1 MSIAMRL
8 TYRVERDA
16 PLVTR
21 TPVTLLM
28 QGDEA
33 AQEIVVEM
41 LDGGTP
47 MNLSGYSAALYLRRA
62 DGQRVRNPGS
72 VTGNAASVT
81 LDAACYSVPGSYI
94 ASMIL
99 SADGEDRTV
108 LRLAGYVESDGEG
121 PVIDPTGKI
130 PSYDDLARA
139 YAELEAAI
147 KAAETATGAASDAA
161 EEAGSKAEAAETA
174 AGAASSAA
182 AAAEQSAGLA
192 DTAAGNASAAAASAN
207 AAAQKIEGMTVSAS
221 GLEEGSQPTAAISEQ
236 DGAKHIAFGIP
247 AGATGPKGDT
257 GATPDLSIGEVTTGA
272 PGTQAAAAIT
282 GTAEAPVL
290 NLTIPRGD
298 PGEGDVSSVDGM
310 APGTDGDVALSAVRY
325 VAQTL
330 EDAQKVQVRKNI
342 GVDGQVYP
350 CTAQA
355 LEAMTQEQQAELYV
369 QGYRAIKIENNGT
382 VVLLGLASDGNLEWL
397 GCNQPRQNMLDNPNF
412 SVAQAGYGGLHGTSI
427 YAADRWPVYNAT
439 LSSGEEGKITIVGGE
454 SEGNIHQRFFPT
466 SGPVTIGY
474 FDASENLYLINAN
487 IPDVLGAGPISIASN
502 QYIQVFVNEN
512 TIQVNFVVNAGET
525 VIFSKA
531 FCCSGSYTP
540 KTLPPW
546 EAPDSVA
553 EVTKCR
559 QFYRSLSAY
568 GFVGIAIVDADNSVQ
583 GVIFGEQMRIFNPSI
598 LGAFV
603 VFTPTLSTNITAFN
617 SVSYQGNGFR
627 FSAQTTGSMA
637 IGTIGFLCPVPDSGA
652 ISADI

>member
-8 TYRVERDA
+8 KYKVERDA

-21 TPVTLLM
+21 MPVTLLM

-33 AQEIVVEM
+33 ANEIVVEM
-41 LDGGTP
+41 LDGGAP
-47 MNLSGYSAALYLRRA
+47 MNLSGYSAVLYLRRA

-81 LDAACYSVPGSYI
+81 LDAACYNVPGSYI
-94 ASMIL
+94 ASMVL

-121 PVIDPTGKI
+121 PVIDPTGEI
-130 PSYDDLARA
+130 PGYDDLARA

-147 KAAETATGAASDAA
+147 KAAETATEAASDAA

-174 AGAASSAA
+174 AGAANSAA
-182 AAAEQSAGLA
+182 AAAAQSAGLA

-207 AAAQKIEGMTVSAS
+207 AAAQKIEEMTVSAS

-298 PGEGDVSSVDGM
+298 AGEGDVSSVDSIL
-310 APGTDGDVALSAVRY
+310 PGDDGDVALSAVRY
-325 VAQTL
+325 AAQTL
-330 EDAQKVQVRKNI
+330 EDAQKVQARKNI

-350 CTAQA
+350 CAATA
-355 LEAMTQEQQAELYV
+355 LEGMSTADLVGIYN
-369 QGYRAIKIENNGT
+369 QGYRAVQATNNET
-382 VVLLGLASDGNLEWL
+382 VVTLGLAADGSLSWQ
-397 GCNQPRQNMLDNPNF
+397 GCNQDRANLLDNPDF
-412 SVAQAGYGGLHGTSI
+412 SNPINQRGLTTYSGSFIYSI
-427 YAADRWPVYNAT
+427 DRWVISGTISLQSGGISVSPNGFFLQRMEPLINGEDYTLAVYVGNQLLVGTVIYDSVSSDSQVAVSTSLGT
-439 LSSGEEGKITIVGGE
+439 LYIQNI
-454 SEGNIHQRFFPT
+454 EGNLCQ
-466 SGPVTIGY
+466 
-474 FDASENLYLINAN
+474 
-487 IPDVLGAGPISIASN
+487 
-502 QYIQVFVNEN
+502 
-512 TIQVNFVVNAGET
+512 FVVNPVAQSIISMPVLLKG
-525 VIFSKA
+525 A
-531 FCCSGSYTP
+531 YTG

-546 EAPDSVA
+546 EPPDSVS
-553 EVTKCR
+553 EMTKCR

-583 GVIFGEQMRIFNPSI
+583 GVILGEQMRIFNPSV
-598 LGAFV
+598 LGGFV
-603 VFTPTLSTNITAFN
+603 VFTPASSTNITAFN
-617 SVSYQGNGFR
+617 NVSYQGNGFR
-627 FSAQTTGSMA
+627 FSAQTTGGMA
-637 IGTIGFLCPVPDSGA
+637 IGTIGFLVPSPNSGA